1 MDAMRVAVIDVG
13 ANTARLLIADVLNGV
28 THAVRETRA
37 PVRLGEEIERRGAIS
52 ERKLGEV
59 ATAVA
64 DAVATARSI
73 GVDDIAILVTSP
85 GRQSANGVE
94 LARAIVRATGVRARL
109 LSAAEEAWLA
119 YAGALATARVDSTT
133 VAVCDVGGGSAQV
146 AVGSP
151 HGAPT
156 WIRSIDVGSL
166 RLTRRHIESDPPR
179 RRELGAARSDLDE
192 LLLGFDPPA
201 VAAALA
207 TGGTARAL
215 QKLVGATLGPAELAE
230 AIGIVSARKAKEIE
244 RTYGVPRWRARL
256 LPAGTT
262 ILAAI
267 QHRLGV
273 ELTVARGGLREGAAL
288 ELAEHLRVAA

>member
-1 MDAMRVAVIDVG
+1 MRVAVIDVG
-13 ANTARLLIADVLNGV
+13 ANTARLLVADVLNGV
-28 THAVRETRA
+28 TRTVRETRA
-37 PVRLGEEIERRGAIS
+37 PIRLGDEIERRGTIS
-52 ERKLGEV
+52 DAKLDEV
-59 ATAVA
+59 ASAVS
-64 DAVATARSI
+64 DAVATARAV
-73 GVDDIAILVTSP
+73 GVDDIAVLVTSP
-85 GRQSANGVE
+85 GRQSANGEE

-119 YAGALATARVDSTT
+119 YAGALASARVEAST

-151 HGAPT
+151 LGAPT

-166 RLTRRHIESDPPR
+166 RLTRRHVESDPPR
-179 RRELGAARSDLDE
+179 RRELGAARSELDA

-215 QKLVGATLGPAELAE
+215 QKLVGATLGPAELVE
-230 AIGIVSARKAKEIE
+230 ALEIVSARKAKEIE

-256 LPAGTT
+256 LPAGAT

-267 QHRLGV
+267 QERLGA

>member
-1 MDAMRVAVIDVG
+1 MRVAVIDVG
-13 ANTARLLIADVLNGV
+13 ANTARLLVADVLNGV
-28 THAVRETRA
+28 TRTVRETRA
-37 PVRLGEEIERRGAIS
+37 PIRLGDEIERRGAIS
-52 ERKLGEV
+52 ERKLDEV

-64 DAVATARSI
+64 DAVTTARAI
-73 GVDDIAILVTSP
+73 GVDDIAVLVTSP
-85 GRQSANGVE
+85 GRQSANGEE

-109 LSAAEEAWLA
+109 LSAAEEARLA
-119 YAGALATARVDSTT
+119 YAGALASARVYSTT
-133 VAVCDVGGGSAQV
+133 VAMCDVGGGSAQV

-151 HGAPT
+151 RGEPT

-179 RRELGAARSDLDE
+179 RRELNAARSDLDA
-192 LLLGFDPPA
+192 LLSDLDPPA

-215 QKLVGATLGPAELAE
+215 QKLVGVTLGPTELTE
-230 AIGIVSARKAKEIE
+230 ALEIVSARKAKEIE

-256 LPAGTT
+256 LPAGAT

-267 QHRLGV
+267 QSTLSV
-273 ELTVARGGLREGAAL
+273 ELVVARGGLREGAAI

>member
-1 MDAMRVAVIDVG
+1 MRVAVIDVG
-13 ANTARLLIADVLNGV
+13 ANTARLLVADVLNGV
-28 THAVRETRA
+28 TRTVRETRA
-37 PVRLGEEIERRGAIS
+37 PIRLGDEIERRGTIS
-52 ERKLGEV
+52 DAKLAEV
-59 ATAVA
+59 ASAVS
-64 DAVATARSI
+64 DAVATARAV
-73 GVDDIAILVTSP
+73 GVDDIAVLVTSP
-85 GRQSANGVE
+85 GRQSANGEE

-119 YAGALATARVDSTT
+119 YAGALASARVESPT

-151 HGAPT
+151 LGAPT

-166 RLTRRHIESDPPR
+166 RLTRRHVESDPPR
-179 RRELGAARSDLDE
+179 RRELGAARSELE
-192 LLLGFDPPA
+192 ALLLDFEPPA

-215 QKLVGATLGPAELAE
+215 QKLVGATLGPAELADALE
-230 AIGIVSARKAKEIE
+230 IVAACKAKEIE

-256 LPAGTT
+256 LPAGAT

-267 QHRLGV
+267 QKRLGV
-273 ELTVARGGLREGAAL
+273 ELTVARGGLREGAAI

>member
-1 MDAMRVAVIDVG
+1 MRVAVIDVG
-13 ANTARLLIADVLNGV
+13 ANTARLLVADVLSGV
-28 THAVRETRA
+28 TRTVRETRA
-37 PVRLGEEIERRGAIS
+37 PIRLGDEIERRGAIS
-52 ERKLGEV
+52 ERKLDEV
-59 ATAVA
+59 AAAVA
-64 DAVATARSI
+64 DAVATARAV
-73 GVDDIAILVTSP
+73 GVDDIAVLVTSP
-85 GRQSANGVE
+85 GRQSANGE
-94 LARAIVRATGVRARL
+94 DLARAILRATGVRARL
-109 LSAAEEAWLA
+109 LSSAEEAWLA
-119 YAGALATARVDSTT
+119 YAGALASARVDSTT

-166 RLTRRHIESDPPR
+166 RLTRRHLESDPPR
-179 RRELGAARSDLDE
+179 RRELGAARADLDA
-192 LLLGFDPPA
+192 LLHGFDPPA

-215 QKLVGATLGPAELAE
+215 QKLVGATLGATELAE
-230 AIGIVSARKAKEIE
+230 ALEIVSARKAKEIG
-244 RTYGVPRWRARL
+244 RTYGVPRWRAQL
-256 LPAGTT
+256 LPAGAT

-267 QHRLGV
+267 QGTLGV

>member
-1 MDAMRVAVIDVG
+1 MRVAVIDVG
-13 ANTARLLIADVLNGV
+13 ANTARLLVADVLNGA
-28 THAVRETRA
+28 TRTVRETRA
-37 PVRLGEEIERRGAIS
+37 SIRLGDEIERRGTIS
-52 ERKLGEV
+52 DGKLDEV
-59 ATAVA
+59 AGAVS
-64 DAVATARSI
+64 DAVATACTI
-73 GVDDIAILVTSP
+73 GVDDISVLITSP
-85 GRQSANGVE
+85 GRQSANGKQ

-109 LSAAEEAWLA
+109 LSAGEEAWLA
-119 YAGALATARVDSTT
+119 YVGALASACVESPT

-179 RRELGAARSDLDE
+179 RRELGAARFDLDALLSDL
-192 LLLGFDPPA
+192 GPPT

-215 QKLVGATLGPAELAE
+215 QKLVGATLGTEELAE
-230 AIGIVSARKAKEIE
+230 AIEIVSGRKAKEIE
-244 RTYGVPRWRARL
+244 RAYSVPRWRARL
-256 LPAGTT
+256 LPAGAT

-267 QHRLGV
+267 QSTLGV
-273 ELTVARGGLREGAAL
+273 ELRVARGGLREGAAL